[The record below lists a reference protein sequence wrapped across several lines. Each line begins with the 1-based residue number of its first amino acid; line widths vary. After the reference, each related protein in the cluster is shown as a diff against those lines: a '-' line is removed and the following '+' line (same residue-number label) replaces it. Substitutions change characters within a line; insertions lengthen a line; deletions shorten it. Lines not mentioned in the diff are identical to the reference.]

1 MLYKRLGAN
10 PIGGF
15 APSLIYQGSERRPAK
30 APCIGRNE
38 RRTKHR
44 AGRQAREGNTDDEAQ
59 VHRLRQNQ
67 LAVRLPRL
75 LPDLLRSRAAART
88 SAKAADLRRLQS
100 ALHDYANGCALLLG
114 RVQAARI
121 SPPRYR
127 KAWVYWKPTFIRN
140 TRGYKK
146 PGFTVEAVHILSI
159 EASKPP

>member
-1 MLYKRLGAN
+1 MLYKRLGVSPLWRGLPHPSFTGQRTEASKASLRVRWPKREKEPN
-10 PIGGF
+10 T
-15 APSLIYQGSERRPAK
+15 APAGPRR
-30 APCIGRNE
+30 
-38 RRTKHR
+38 
-44 AGRQAREGNTDDEAQ
+44 NTDDEAQ

-88 SAKAADLRRLQS
+88 SAQAADLRRLQS

-140 TRGYKK
+140 TRDIKK
-146 PGFTVEAVHILSI
+146 PGFTVGGRAHI
-159 EASKPP
+159 KYRGV